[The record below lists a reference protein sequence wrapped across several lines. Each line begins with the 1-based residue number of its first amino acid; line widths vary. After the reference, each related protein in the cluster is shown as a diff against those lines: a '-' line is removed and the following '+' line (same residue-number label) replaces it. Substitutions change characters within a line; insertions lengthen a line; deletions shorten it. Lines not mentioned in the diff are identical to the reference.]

1 MCVCVCGGGGGGG
14 GGGGRRGCILVFSKT
29 FCKTIRNLQLNS
41 RTINKEIRIESAN
54 SDL

>member
-1 MCVCVCGGGGGGG
+1 MGGGGVL
-14 GGGGRRGCILVFSKT
+14 CELVFSKT
-29 FCKTIRNLQLNS
+29 FFKIIRNIQLNS